1 MQVIYFNLFFA
12 KFDQFHFRLL
22 QNNHELNCWF
32 DVHLGSN
39 EPSTLLYYISLSLGF
54 GNIAQGGDSL

>member
-39 EPSTLLYYISLSLGF
+39 EPSTLLYYISLSSGL
-54 GNIAQGGDSL
+54 